1 MEAKACVRITDRI
14 MAGRRRALRRFVE
27 AATWKRVL
35 KKELV
40 PRSWRFLE
48 KATGLIVPVAVGLL
62 LIYILT
68 EGAMPFVAQMGGF
81 ELPWMAP

>member
-27 AATWKRVL
+27 AAAWKRIL
-35 KKELV
+35 RKELV

-68 EGAMPFVAQMGGF
+68 EGAMPFAAQMGGF